1 MDNYICPLCNHP
13 NQAQSEEWQKI
24 GYVPILC
31 SACDHLFWAKLPS
44 AAGQPIEIVT
54 VNRVPVF
61 TVQLPDIPEDTIIYV
76 VNKQHPK
83 HLEPG
88 VVTKRAHCHYR
99 IKFNDGLVI
108 WMPSHWIERC
118 PW

>member
-1 MDNYICPLCNHP
+1 MDNYTCPHCGHA
-13 NQAQSEEWQKI
+13 NQAESENWHNI

-31 SACDHLFWAKLPS
+31 SSCDRLFWTKLP
-44 AAGQPIEIVT
+44 AGDQPAEIVM
-54 VNRVPVF
+54 VNRIPVF
-61 TVQLPDIPEDTIIYV
+61 QVQLPDIPEDTIVYV

-88 VVTKRAHCHYR
+88 VVTKRDHCHYR

>member
-1 MDNYICPLCNHP
+1 MDKFKCPLCDHVNEADAT
-13 NQAQSEEWQKI
+13 QWQKI

-31 SACDHLFWAKLPS
+31 TQCDRLFWSKLDADLNTDS
-44 AAGQPIEIVT
+44 EIVVVT
-54 VNRVPVF
+54 RPPVF
-61 TVQLPDIPEDTIIYV
+61 EVQIPDIPEDTVVYV

-88 VVTKRAHCHYR
+88 VVTKRDHCHYR

-108 WMPSHWIERC
+108 WMPSHWVERC

>member
-1 MDNYICPLCNHP
+1 MDNYICPLCQHP
-13 NQAQSEEWQKI
+13 NQADAEQWQKI
-24 GYVPILC
+24 GYVPVLC
-31 SACDHLFWAKLPS
+31 SACDRLFWAKLAQEGTP
-44 AAGQPIEIVT
+44 AEIVL

-61 TVQLPDIPEDTIIYV
+61 EVQIPDIPENTTVYV

>member
-1 MDNYICPLCNHP
+1 MDNYTCPLCGHI
-13 NQAQSEEWQKI
+13 NQSDAEQWQKI

-31 SACDHLFWAKLPS
+31 SVCDRLFWTKLPS
-44 AAGQPIEIVT
+44 TGDPEIIV
-54 VNRVPVF
+54 VNRIPVF
-61 TVQLPDIPEDTIIYV
+61 QVQTPDIPEDTVVYV

-88 VVTKRAHCHYR
+88 VVTKKDHCHYR